1 MGTMTTTR
9 LQSFT
14 FLLLSLYLII
24 HALIIGKMLLIPMII
39 AIFLWHLL
47 NTLAKLIKNSV
58 IFGKH
63 LPQSLCLLFALLIL
77 MLVLY
82 KLGEIITNNV
92 NDVIQT
98 APRYQQNLLEILN
111 NFGTKF
117 KLKTMS
123 YIQDTFNQL
132 SFRSIFINI
141 YSLFTG
147 LTSNA
152 FLITLYIGFLFIEQ
166 RVMQLKLTALFPD
179 KKHLKLAEQIISQ
192 IVSDTQTYIGIKSA
206 MSLLTA
212 FSSWLI
218 MKAVGL
224 DFAEFWALLIFFLNF
239 IPNIGSIIATVFPV
253 LISLIQFQHSWWPF
267 VVVSIG
273 IITVQFIVGN
283 LIEPRFL
290 GRSLN
295 LSPLVILLALAIWGS
310 IWGIYGLFLS
320 VPITVMMMIVFSH
333 FDKTKPI
340 AILLS
345 QNGQVKRKIR

>member
-14 FLLLSLYLII
+14 FLLLALYLII

-47 NTLAKLIKNSV
+47 NTLAKLIKNSF

-63 LPQSLCLLFALLIL
+63 LPQSVCLLFALLIL

-98 APRYQQNLLEILN
+98 APRYQQNLMEILN

-166 RVMQLKLTALFPD
+166 RVMQLKLHALFPD

-253 LISLIQFQHSWWPF
+253 IISLIQFQHSWWPF
-267 VVVSIG
+267 FVVSIG

-345 QNGQVKRKIR
+345 QNGQVKQKSA